1 MIGAAVVAQC
11 NAARST
17 RMVNMSDKQPPVS
30 AVPATTVLLL
40 RPSGDGD
47 PTSPPEVF
55 MVVRHHQIDF
65 ASGALVFPGGKVDAA
80 DNDPR
85 LRQLCVGAETLN
97 DAELAFRVAGIRE
110 AFEEAGVLLARRRGS
125 AELITATA
133 LKPLEDRYR
142 QALVKGEVTI
152 ADMAA
157 AEDLVLACDT
167 MLPYAHWITPL
178 FVPKRFDTHF
188 FVAAAPVDQVALH
201 DGHESVDSVWIKPL
215 DAVSDADAG
224 RRTML
229 FPTKLNLMKLAELP
243 TVAAVLAHYRALTPK
258 PILPVV
264 EQRDG
269 RRFLTVGKDSGYA
282 LYERELDATF
292 RG

>member
-1 MIGAAVVAQC
+1 
-11 NAARST
+11 
-17 RMVNMSDKQPPVS
+17 MSDKKKPVP

-40 RPSGDGD
+40 RPSVGGD
-47 PTSPPEVF
+47 PLSPPEVF

-65 ASGALVFPGGKVDAA
+65 ASGALVFPGGKVDDA
-80 DNDPR
+80 DGDPR
-85 LRQLCVGAETLN
+85 LRGLCAGAEPLDDT
-97 DAELAFRVAGIRE
+97 ELAFRVAGIRE
-110 AFEEAGVLLARRRGS
+110 AFEEAGILLARQRGAS
-125 AELITATA
+125 ELITASA

-152 ADMAA
+152 ADMVA
-157 AEDLVLACDT
+157 AEGLVLACDT
-167 MLPYAHWITPL
+167 MLPFAHWITPL

-188 FVAAAPVDQVALH
+188 LVAAAPIDQVALH

-215 DAVSDADAG
+215 DAVADADAG

-229 FPTKLNLMKLAELP
+229 FPTKLNLMKLAEQP
-243 TVAAVLAHYRALTPK
+243 TVAAVLAHYRSYVPK
-258 PILPVV
+258 PILPVI

-269 RRFLTVGKDSGYA
+269 RRFLTVGQDSGYA
-282 LYERELDATF
+282 IYEREMDAAF

>member
-1 MIGAAVVAQC
+1 
-11 NAARST
+11 
-17 RMVNMSDKQPPVS
+17 MSEKKKPVP

-47 PTSPPEVF
+47 PASPPEVF

-65 ASGALVFPGGKVDAA
+65 ASGALVFPGGKVDDA
-80 DNDPR
+80 DSDPR
-85 LRQLCVGAETLN
+85 LRDLCAGANGLS
-97 DAELAFRVAGIRE
+97 DAELAFRVAGVRE
-110 AFEEAGVLLARRRGS
+110 AFEEAGILLARRRDGS
-125 AELITATA
+125 ELITATA

-152 ADMAA
+152 ADMAT
-157 AEDLVLACDT
+157 AENLVLACDT

-215 DAVSDADAG
+215 QAVADADAG
-224 RRTML
+224 RCTML
-229 FPTKLNLMKLAELP
+229 FPTKLNLIKLAELP
-243 TVAAVLAHYRALTPK
+243 TVAAVLAHYRTMTPK
-258 PILPVV
+258 PILPIV

-269 RRFLTVGKDSGYA
+269 RRFLTVGKESGYA
-282 LYERELDATF
+282 IYEREMDATF